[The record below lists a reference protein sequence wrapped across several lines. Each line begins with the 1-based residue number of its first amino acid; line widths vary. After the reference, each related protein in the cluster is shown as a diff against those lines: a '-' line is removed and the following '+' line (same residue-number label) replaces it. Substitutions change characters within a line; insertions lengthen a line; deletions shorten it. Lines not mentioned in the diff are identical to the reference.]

1 VLVDEIIEDSPPRR
15 KRSKIQ
21 NLEPALEPDTIPLV
35 WPGESELEKENELD
49 KIDIPGNNGSLQG
62 RYPWRKKKSTKGRKT
77 PKRAKR
83 RTFSIPRK
91 RRLASL

>member
-15 KRSKIQ
+15 KRSNIQ
-21 NLEPALEPDTIPLV
+21 KLEPAPKSDTIPLV
-35 WPGESELEKENELD
+35 WPVESELEKELD
-49 KIDIPGNNGSLQG
+49 IIDIPGNNGSLQG

>member
-15 KRSKIQ
+15 KRSKIH

-35 WPGESELEKENELD
+35 WPGESELEKELD
-49 KIDIPGNNGSLQG
+49 IIDIPGNNSSLQG
-62 RYPWRKKKSTKGRKT
+62 RYPWRKKKSAKGRKT

-83 RTFSIPRK
+83 KPFSIPRK